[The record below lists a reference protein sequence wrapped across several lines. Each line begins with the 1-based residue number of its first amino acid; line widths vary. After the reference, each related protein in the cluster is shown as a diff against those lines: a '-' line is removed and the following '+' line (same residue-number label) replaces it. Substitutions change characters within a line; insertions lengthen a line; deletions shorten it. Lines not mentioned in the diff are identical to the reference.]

1 MRIPRHSRK
10 ENGTLTQAVVIKS
23 KSYGIHLVL
32 NPDVSFQELLAAV
45 IEKFADS
52 GAFFKNANVG
62 ISFEGYELT
71 PEQEYELIAVIEAH
85 TDIHIVCIMEE
96 EQVKEACVLAETE
109 ALIRERVTNHAV
121 FHYGSLQ
128 PGDDLAADTGLVII
142 GNVPK
147 GAKVTAAGNLI
158 VFGALDGFAHAG
170 AYGDLGA
177 YIAALSIDTG
187 QLQIGRILFI
197 PPESGGKKKSGF
209 LRRRKDKEGESFS
222 PQIARVRDGHVIIE
236 SFTKDS

>member
-1 MRIPRHSRK
+1 M
-10 ENGTLTQAVVIKS
+10 TQAVVIKS

-32 NPDVSFQELLAAV
+32 NPDVTFQELLEAV

-52 GAFFKNANVG
+52 GSFFKNANVG
-62 ISFEGYELT
+62 ISFEGYDLT
-71 PEQEYELIAVIEAH
+71 PEQQYELIAVIEAH
-85 TDIHIVCIMEE
+85 TSINIICIMEE

-121 FHYGSLQ
+121 FHYGSLK
-128 PGDDLAADTGLVII
+128 PGDDLHSDAGLVII

-158 VFGALDGFAHAG
+158 VFGSLDGFAHAG
-170 AYGDLGA
+170 AYGDFAA

-187 QLQIGRILFI
+187 QIQIGRILFI
-197 PPESGGKKKSGF
+197 PPENGNKKKGGF
-209 LRRRKDKEGESFS
+209 LRRKKEGESFS
-222 PQIARVRDGHVIIE
+222 PQIARVQDGHVIME
-236 SFTKDS
+236 PCTKDLFEHS